1 MNNFFKRVLIL
12 VGALFFMLPCK
23 ADSGDVGFLSFA
35 SVNQNTSYGAILTSC
50 SSDAQGCVV
59 IPSSVELVDNWGHTH
74 IFEVIRIGDNAFKNC
89 IGVTSVEI
97 PETITEI
104 GSSTFSGCTGL
115 TSINIPET
123 ITKIGSSAFS
133 GCTGLTSI
141 NIPET
146 ITEINGGTFSG
157 CTGLSSIT
165 IPGSVTRMGSEWS
178 GVFSGCTSL
187 KEVIFEPSDEILYI
201 FNTCRYEYNADKRT
215 FSAAFENCPNL
226 NKIEV
231 NRILECFTHDPNWSY
246 KRYVVWDC
254 GIFAEVPVSE
264 IVFGPECSV
273 ITEMEFAGMEKLE
286 KISIPTTVQSIMPD
300 AFADCSNLKNVTLEE
315 SADPLYMIG
324 DFGKSG
330 IEVLNL
336 QRQLFE
342 GTIEVGTLGTF
353 TCKPNFSDCTGL
365 TSIIFGGN
373 VSTLGENMFS
383 GCTALR
389 SVTIPQFISKIGEG
403 AFSGC
408 LNLKSINIE
417 DSDTPILINSKTNSD
432 GEGSTFAG
440 APLETLYLG
449 RNVEFSGTELS
460 PFKNKTLL
468 TTLTIGN
475 KTTSI
480 NNYLFYGCTN
490 IAMLSVPSSVKTI
503 GDYAFYD
510 CNQSRSLTISK
521 SVESIG
527 EYAFYNCNSLKTLT
541 IPGSVITIGDYAFR
555 SCSNLTNI
563 KIGDNV
569 ETIGNYAFLD
579 CYSAENI
586 TLGKSV
592 KTIGNNAFYNCQAW
606 TKIDIPDSV
615 ETIGNDAFALCLGAT
630 EANIGNGVEKIGLR
644 SFTDCEGLSKLNIG
658 KSVKEIGEMAFFN
671 CENLKDIYVAASI
684 PPVAN
689 ESVFSDYSAKLYV
702 PEGTSIV
709 YKAETDACWPLFASI
724 GEYIPESGVDEVIS
738 IPTDSSIIEVYTL
751 NGVCIADSIDNLA
764 PGFYIVRQAGRSK
777 KIAIK

>member
-1 MNNFFKRVLIL
+1 MNEFFKRALIL
-12 VGALFFMLPCK
+12 IGALLVMLPCK
-23 ADSGDVGFLSFA
+23 AAEWVGDLLFVHS
-35 SVNQNTSYGAILTSC
+35 SYGVILFEC
-50 SSDAQGCVV
+50 SSNAEGRIV
-59 IPSSVELVDNWGHTH
+59 IPSSVELKDQWGDRH
-74 IFEVIRIGDNAFKNC
+74 IFEVIKIGDRAFKDC
-89 IGVTSVEI
+89 TGITSVEI

-104 GSSTFSGCTGL
+104 GSA
-115 TSINIPET
+115 
-123 ITKIGSSAFS
+123 AFS

-141 NIPET
+141 NLPES
-146 ITEINGGTFSG
+146 ITEIGYAAFSGCTGLTSINLPESITKINGDTFRG

-165 IPGSVTRMGSEWS
+165 IPGSVTRLESNPS
-178 GVFSGCTSL
+178 AVFSGCTSL

-201 FNTCRYEYNADKRT
+201 SNTYRFEYIADHRT
-215 FSAAFENCPNL
+215 FHAAFEDCPNL

-231 NRILECFTHDPNWSY
+231 NRILGCFTHDLNWDY
-246 KRYVVWDC
+246 NEYVVWER

-286 KISIPTTVQSIMPD
+286 KISIPTTVQTIMPD
-300 AFADCSNLKNVTLEE
+300 AFADCSNLKNVTFEE

-342 GTIEVGTLGTF
+342 GTVEIETLGTF

-373 VSTLGENMFS
+373 VSTLGDNMFS

-417 DSDTPILINSKTNSD
+417 DCDEPILINSKTNAD
-432 GEGSTFAG
+432 GEGTTFAG
-440 APLETLYLG
+440 APIETLYLG

-475 KTTSI
+475 KTTAI

-490 IAMLSVPSSVKTI
+490 ISMLSVPSSVKTI

-510 CNQSRSLTISK
+510 CNQSRSLSISR

-527 EYAFYNCNSLKTLT
+527 EYAFYNCKNLKTLT
-541 IPGSVITIGDYAFR
+541 IPASVVTIGDYAFR
-555 SCSNLTNI
+555 SCSNLT
-563 KIGDNV
+563 KITIGSKV
-569 ETIGNYAFLD
+569 EKIGNYAFLD
-579 CYSAENI
+579 CYSAEEI
-586 TLGKSV
+586 TLGESV
-592 KTIGNNAFYNCQAW
+592 KTIGNNAFYNCQGW
-606 TKIDIPDSV
+606 KNINIPNSV
-615 ETIGNDAFALCLGAT
+615 KTIGDDAFALCLGAT
-630 EANIGNGVEKIGLR
+630 EATIGNGVETIGLR
-644 SFTDCEGLSKLNIG
+644 SFTDCEGLTKLTIG
-658 KSVKEIGEMAFFN
+658 AGVKEIGDMAFFN
-671 CENLKDIYVAASI
+671 CENLKEIYVGAPV
-684 PPVAN
+684 PPTAN

-702 PEGTSIV
+702 PEGKSSL
-709 YKAETDACWPLFASI
+709 YKGDSDNCWPLFSSM
-724 GEYIPESGVDEVIS
+724 GEYDALSGVEEVEIS
-738 IPTDSSIIEVYTL
+738 PADSSIVEVYDLKGTKL
-751 NGVCIADSIDNLA
+751 GKSLEGL
-764 PGFYIVRQAGRSK
+764 PGGIYIVRQGTETK
-777 KIAIK
+777 KMVIR